1 MKLLRKATLEPLHQ
15 TRLLL
20 DALVKLPA
28 GQRLY
33 EEVGIGTHVRH
44 IIDHFLVLRDGLA
57 VNCVDYNNRN
67 RDSEMERNIF
77 VACNAIDEIK
87 QWIETTDQL
96 DKDRPIEILS
106 EVSCQQTV
114 NVSINSNL
122 MRELHYVSYHC
133 IHHLAYCALLAKQ
146 NDVEIDP
153 AIGLAPGTAS
163 YLRAINA

>member
-1 MKLLRKATLEPLHQ
+1 MKLLRNATLESLHQ
-15 TRLLL
+15 TRSML

-28 GQRLY
+28 GQNLY
-33 EEVGIGTHVRH
+33 EEAGIGTHVRH

-57 VNCVDYNNRN
+57 ENCIDYNRRN
-67 RDSEMERNIF
+67 RDSDMERNIF
-77 VACNAIDEIK
+77 VPCNAIEELC

-96 DKDRPIEILS
+96 EEDRPISILS

-114 NVSINSNL
+114 NVTINSNL

-146 NDVEIDP
+146 NDVDLDS

-163 YLRAINA
+163 FMRAINA